1 MDIKESQIAYTRCKR
16 CNRPLTNDIA
26 KHRGYGNHCW
36 HIHNSEVEHKQNY
49 LFDLPKD
56 NK

>member
-1 MDIKESQIAYTRCKR
+1 MDIKESQIAYTSCKR

-36 HIHNSEVEHKQNY
+36 HIHNLEVEHKQNY

-56 NK
+56 SK